1 MLSHIAL
8 ALAIQVFTVW
18 LLRSWL
24 SGAFAASAWAISREI
39 TQAEYRW
46 IERFGEGRRAN
57 MSWWGGTDPRAWH
70 HDAMLDWLVPCL
82 LVFTVATFMT
92 SRRKPKTTSH

>member
-57 MSWWGGTDPRAWH
+57 MSWWGRYRSPGLAPRCHAR
-70 HDAMLDWLVPCL
+70 LVR
-82 LVFTVATFMT
+82 VRT
-92 SRRKPKTTSH
+92 H